1 LEINQGLLKK
11 LQSGITLVTG
21 GAGFIGS
28 HIVDNLISTGLEV
41 LVLDNL
47 SNGQLSN
54 LKDSKKGN
62 YFKFIKKDLNDVESL
77 ENVLKNIK
85 SVFHLAANPE
95 VRTGFNHP
103 EIVFKENIQ
112 NTFHLLEQI
121 RKSNVETIVF
131 ASSSTVY
138 GEPEQI
144 PTPENYG
151 PLIPI
156 SLYGASKLACEAM
169 VSSYC
174 YNYGLNGLIFRF
186 ANVVGS
192 RSNHGVIVDFIK
204 KLKKNNT
211 KLEILGDG
219 KQSKSYLHVD
229 DVIKS
234 FFFCLS
240 KKIKGIE
247 IFNVGN
253 TDVTN
258 VMEIAK
264 IVCSQMNLKEVD
276 IIPTGGID
284 NGRGWK
290 GDVKRM
296 HLDITKIQKN
306 GWYPKLSSTPAV
318 ELATTELLQEMVAK
332 KNQD

>member
-1 LEINQGLLKK
+1 LEINQSLLKK

-28 HIVDNLISTGLEV
+28 HIVDNLISNGLEV

-62 YFKFIKKDLNDVESL
+62 NFKFLKQDLNDVKSL
-77 ENVLKNIK
+77 GAALKNIK
-85 SVFHLAANPE
+85 SVFHLAAYPE

-103 EIVFKENIQ
+103 EIAFKENIQ
-112 NTFHLLEQI
+112 NTFHLLEEI
-121 RKSNVETIVF
+121 RKSNVESIVF

-138 GEPEQI
+138 GEPELI
-144 PTPENYG
+144 PTPEDYG

-156 SLYGASKLACEAM
+156 SPYGASKLACEAM

-174 YNYGLNGLIFRF
+174 HNYGLNGLIFRF

-229 DVIKS
+229 DVIES
-234 FFFCLS
+234 FFFCVS
-240 KKIKGIE
+240 KITKGME
-247 IFNVGN
+247 IFNIGN
-253 TDVTN
+253 TDEIN
-258 VMEIAK
+258 VFEIGK
-264 IVCSQMNLKEVD
+264 IVSRCMNLKNVD
-276 IIPTGGID
+276 IKPTGGID
-284 NGRGWK
+284 DGRGWK
-290 GDVKRM
+290 GDVKQM
-296 HLDITKIQKN
+296 HLDITKIQKK
-306 GWYPKLSSTPAV
+306 GWNPKLSSSSAI
-318 ELATTELLQEMVAK
+318 ELATKELL
-332 KNQD
+332 